1 MVREMVNNLKPKLQ
15 PNLAHG
21 GSVAS
26 TGENAWHLEM
36 PPGLQGQYRLA
47 QLDDY
52 GRLSRRA
59 FPWCSPLTL
68 TLRSRASADNLPG
81 TWGFGLW
88 NDPFGMGGLTIR
100 RLPTLP
106 NTAWFFYASPPNY
119 LSFRNDP
126 AELLPAQGFLAATFR
141 SPAVP
146 APLLALA
153 APFLALLALPVTA
166 RGLRRLASRIIQQD
180 GTLVRSSTSVA
191 YADTGSQVDVTDW
204 HTYAISWLSDK
215 VIFNVDDRVI
225 FSTPVVPRG
234 HLGLVLW
241 IDNQYAAWP
250 PSGRPSFGTLPNP
263 EPAWIEIEALHLSS
277 AST

>member
-1 MVREMVNNLKPKLQ
+1 
-15 PNLAHG
+15 
-21 GSVAS
+21 VAP
-26 TGENAWHLEM
+26 TGEGAWHLEM

-52 GRLSRRA
+52 GWLSRRT

-68 TLRSRASADNLPG
+68 TLRARASAKDLPG

-88 NDPFGMGGLTIR
+88 NDPFGMGGSTIR

-106 NTAWFFYASPPNY
+106 NTAWFFHASPPNY

-126 AELLPAQGFLAATFR
+126 PLPAQGFLAATFR

-146 APLLALA
+146 APLLVLA
-153 APFLALLALPVTA
+153 VPSLALLALPATA

-180 GTLVRSSTSVA
+180 AALVRVSTSEV
-191 YADTGSQVDVTDW
+191 YTGVGSQVDVTDW
-204 HTYAISWLSDK
+204 HTYSISWLSDG

-234 HLGLVLW
+234 RLGLVLW

-250 PSGRPSFGTLPNP
+250 PNARPSYGTLPNP
-263 EPAWIEIEALHLSS
+263 EPAWIEIEALHLIS
-277 AST
+277 ASA